1 MLYLLAAG
9 LSWCGAFS
17 ILVGMIELNQV
28 ELNHDDRCPC
38 SSGEVYGACC
48 GRFLGEFAASGTL
61 SAPAPEQLMRSR
73 FTAFATGDAA
83 YLLASWHPSTR
94 PATLDL
100 EDDIR
105 WYRLDIL
112 ASSGGP
118 FDVSGTVEFVAY
130 YRSVPG
136 TPAEER
142 VKGSMHEL
150 SRFEKVDGAWF
161 YVDGDVR

>member
-1 MLYLLAAG
+1 
-9 LSWCGAFS
+9 
-17 ILVGMIELNQV
+17 MIELNKV

-48 GRFLGEFAASGTL
+48 GRFLGEFVASGTL
-61 SAPAPEQLMRSR
+61 TAPTPEQLMRSR
-73 FTAFATGDAA
+73 FTAFATGNAA

-94 PATLDL
+94 PATLEL
-100 EDDIR
+100 EDDI
-105 WYRLDIL
+105 
-112 ASSGGP
+112 
-118 FDVSGTVEFVAY
+118 
-130 YRSVPG
+130 

-150 SRFEKVDGAWF
+150 SRFEKVGGAWF

>member
-1 MLYLLAAG
+1 M
-9 LSWCGAFS
+9 
-17 ILVGMIELNQV
+17 
-28 ELNHDDRCPC
+28 
-38 SSGEVYGACC
+38 
-48 GRFLGEFAASGTL
+48 
-61 SAPAPEQLMRSR
+61 
-73 FTAFATGDAA
+73 
-83 YLLASWHPSTR
+83 
-94 PATLDL
+94 LDL

-112 ASSGGP
+112 GSSGGP
-118 FDVSGTVEFVAY
+118 FDASGTVEFVAY

-150 SRFEKVDGAWF
+150 SRFEKVGGAWF

>member
-1 MLYLLAAG
+1 
-9 LSWCGAFS
+9 
-17 ILVGMIELNQV
+17 MIELNKV

-48 GRFLGEFAASGTL
+48 GRFLGEFV
-61 SAPAPEQLMRSR
+61 
-73 FTAFATGDAA
+73 
-83 YLLASWHPSTR
+83 
-94 PATLDL
+94 
-100 EDDIR
+100 R

-112 ASSGGP
+112 GASGGP
-118 FDVSGTVEFVAY
+118 FDASGTVEFVAY
-130 YRSVPG
+130 YRSGPG

-150 SRFEKVDGAWF
+150 SRFEKVGGAWF

>member
-1 MLYLLAAG
+1 MT
-9 LSWCGAFS
+9 
-17 ILVGMIELNQV
+17 ELNQV

-61 SAPAPEQLMRSR
+61 TAPAPEQLMRSR
-73 FTAFATGDAA
+73 FTAFATSSPAGTP
-83 YLLASWHPSTR
+83 HRRST
-94 PATLDL
+94 LEL

-112 ASSGGP
+112 GASGGP
-118 FDVSGTVEFVAY
+118 FDASGTVEFVAY

-142 VKGSMHEL
+142 VKGNMHEL
-150 SRFEKVDGAWF
+150 SRFEKVGGAWF

>member
-1 MLYLLAAG
+1 MT
-9 LSWCGAFS
+9 
-17 ILVGMIELNQV
+17 ELNRA

-61 SAPAPEQLMRSR
+61 TAPAPEQLMRSR

-94 PATLDL
+94 PSTLEL
-100 EDDIR
+100 EDGIR

-112 ASSGGP
+112 GSSGGP
-118 FDVSGTVEFVAY
+118 FDASGTVEFVAY

-150 SRFEKVDGAWF
+150 SRFEKVGGAWF

>member
-1 MLYLLAAG
+1 
-9 LSWCGAFS
+9 
-17 ILVGMIELNQV
+17 
-28 ELNHDDRCPC
+28 
-38 SSGEVYGACC
+38 
-48 GRFLGEFAASGTL
+48 
-61 SAPAPEQLMRSR
+61 MRSR

-94 PATLDL
+94 PPALEL
-100 EDDIR
+100 EDNIR

-112 ASSGGP
+112 ALRAAPLTPPHGG
-118 FDVSGTVEFVAY
+118 VRCV

-136 TPAEER
+136 VPAEER

-150 SRFEKVDGAWF
+150 SRFEKVGGAWF

>member
-1 MLYLLAAG
+1 MYPRQG
-9 LSWCGAFS
+9 GRFF
-17 ILVGMIELNQV
+17 ILGGMTELNQV

-48 GRFLGEFAASGTL
+48 GRFLGEFVASGTL
-61 SAPAPEQLMRSR
+61 TRSR

-112 ASSGGP
+112 GASGGP
-118 FDVSGTVEFVAY
+118 FDASGTVEFVVY

-136 TPAEER
+136 VPAEER

-150 SRFEKVDGAWF
+150 SRFEKVGGAWF

>member
-1 MLYLLAAG
+1 MRCVLYTG
-9 LSWCGAFS
+9 
-17 ILVGMIELNQV
+17 GMTELNQV

-48 GRFLGEFAASGTL
+48 GRFLGEFAASGALT
-61 SAPAPEQLMRSR
+61 APAPEQLMRSR
-73 FTAFATGDAA
+73 FTAFATGNAA

-94 PATLDL
+94 PAALEL

-112 ASSGGP
+112 GASGGP
-118 FDVSGTVEFVAY
+118 FDASGTVEFVAY

-136 TPAEER
+136 VPAEER

-150 SRFEKVDGAWF
+150 SRFEKVGGAWF